1 MNEMK
6 LYRVF
11 YMDHGACRFTD
22 IRARSCQEAEA
33 AFWDKS
39 PRTSAKIEMIQPLAY
54 VDGLSADEAGD
65 ESSEERGE
73 KPLEAVSKPFE
84 PEVVAPGEYD
94 ERTGDGDL
102 SLLADERDSET
113 GLNLL
118 HKRVEHDVVLLVGD
132 SYQVKVRKLF
142 KHRFLVDGPL
152 LALPFKSPFEIAT
165 LARVLADLE
174 QVHDEVGG
182 DAIH

>member
-11 YMDHGACRFTD
+11 YMDHGAYRFTEV
-22 IRARSCQEAEA
+22 RARSCQEAEA

-54 VDGLSADEAGD
+54 VDGLSADE
-65 ESSEERGE
+65 
-73 KPLEAVSKPFE
+73 
-84 PEVVAPGEYD
+84 
-94 ERTGDGDL
+94 
-102 SLLADERDSET
+102 RDSET

-118 HKRVEHDVVLLVGD
+118 RKRVEHDVVLLVGD

-182 DAIH
+182 DSFH